1 MDECYQKY
9 AKLRDQAGL
18 TDYKVAKLA
27 GFSQAT
33 LTEWKQGKYKPKLDK
48 IAKIAAV
55 IGCSVHEIEE
65 PTQIDIVINDKESGE
80 VSVVSLESETIK
92 ATQLQRLMAYASVL
106 SDRDRSIVLDMA
118 SKMAADRNT
127 KATLTG
133 IHAAE
138 AYEELR
144 NKHRKE

>member
-1 MDECYQKY
+1 MGIAYERYVEMRK
-9 AKLRDQAGL
+9 KAGL
-18 TDYKVAKLA
+18 TDSEVARLA
-27 GFSQAT
+27 GVTRSTFSD
-33 LTEWKQGKYKPKLDK
+33 WKAGRYSPKYSKLK
-48 IAKIAAV
+48 RISEV